1 MSTQRDEKDWL
12 TSGDVAREIGAHPQT
27 VRGWIKDGVL
37 PATRVGVR
45 GRYRVRREDLEKII
59 RPGVETA

>member
-1 MSTQRDEKDWL
+1 MSTHDQEKDWL
-12 TSGDVAREIGAHPQT
+12 TCLDVGREVGAHPQT